1 MARMSRHV
9 DDERVGIGIENEP
22 MSASAAELK
31 QVSARGGGES
41 ASAVAVSRRAR
52 WRRVRLHAYTLHRST
67 YMIVEHFGT
76 DNQYSER
83 FKVDQYLNV

>member
-31 QVSARGGGES
+31 QARERGGGES
-41 ASAVAVSRRAR
+41 AHRRR
-52 WRRVRLHAYTLHRST
+52 ERTTRTSIQKDLTFKFDIILGIICHK
-67 YMIVEHFGT
+67 
-76 DNQYSER
+76 NKYSNRHITE
-83 FKVDQYLNV
+83 LTPI

>member
-31 QVSARGGGES
+31 QARERGGGETV
-41 ASAVAVSRRAR
+41 SAVAVS
-52 WRRVRLHAYTLHRST
+52 
-67 YMIVEHFGT
+67 
-76 DNQYSER
+76 
-83 FKVDQYLNV
+83 